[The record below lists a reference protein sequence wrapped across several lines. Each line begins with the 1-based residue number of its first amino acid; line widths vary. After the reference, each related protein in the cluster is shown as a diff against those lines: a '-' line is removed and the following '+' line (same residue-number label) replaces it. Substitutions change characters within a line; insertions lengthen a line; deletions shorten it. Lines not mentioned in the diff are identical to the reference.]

1 MNGTATRRTQVSP
14 GTEWTPPSKFAPN
27 TAFPPVL
34 RPGTNGRGHA
44 LVRGLPVQATY
55 ALIDA
60 LLVCVDGA
68 LAFWLRFRI
77 FPPLEI
83 IGRGFAS
90 LSGEP
95 QVGFFLLNAALVVLG
110 CASQDLYRTPR
121 DRGFAKETGMVAK
134 AVALATVLLGL
145 FLFTSGGKEISGFVV
160 AFSGALNL
168 ATLAGWRA
176 AKRALILRRSAAGV
190 NVSRVLIVGA
200 GPTGCALA
208 RWFQENQHL
217 GYQVCGFLDRRTQ
230 ADSRVLGAPSE
241 LRSVAL
247 AQFADELFITLPS
260 ERELIKRMALEARA
274 LRLRVNVV
282 PEMYDGLGWHAPLH
296 SIGGFPVMQLYGE
309 PIPVVGLA
317 VKRVLDVFLSICGM
331 LAAAPALAALAV
343 LIRLDSRG
351 PVFYVAERVGRKGK
365 RFRCCKLRT
374 MVAGAD
380 GKKEELR
387 QTNERNGPFFKME
400 NDPRVTSLGRW
411 LRKLSLDELPQLWNV
426 LRGEMS
432 LVGPRPHPVDDC
444 ARYTLEH
451 LRRLDV
457 KPGVTGLWQVTA
469 RRDPSFE
476 TNMALDLEYIER
488 WSLWLDVKI
497 LLKTVPAV
505 LRGEGR

>member
-1 MNGTATRRTQVSP
+1 MSGTATRRAPVQP
-14 GTEWTPPSKFAPN
+14 GMEWTPPPEFAPDSALPAGA
-27 TAFPPVL
+27 TA
-34 RPGTNGRGHA
+34 RANGRGRA
-44 LVRGLPVQATY
+44 LVRGLSVQAAY
-55 ALIDA
+55 AVIDVLFVFLGGACA
-60 LLVCVDGA
+60 L
-68 LAFWLRFRI
+68 WLRFRVI
-77 FPPLEI
+77 ELPDTLRHGLAQMSGNPYA
-83 IGRGFAS
+83 GFY
-90 LSGEP
+90 
-95 QVGFFLLNAALVVLG
+95 LLYAALVVLG
-110 CASQDLYRTPR
+110 CANQNLYRTPR
-121 DRGFAKETGMVAK
+121 ERSFTEETGMVAK
-134 AVALATVLLGL
+134 AVGLATALLTL
-145 FLFTSGGKEISGFVV
+145 LILTSGGKEISRSVV
-160 AFSGALNL
+160 AISSVLNL

-176 AKRALILRRSAAGV
+176 AKRALILRRTAAGV

-217 GYQVCGFLDRRTQ
+217 GYQVCGFLDRRSM

-260 ERELIKRMALEARA
+260 ERELIKQMALEARA

-317 VKRVLDVFLSICGM
+317 VKRVLDVLFSIAGL

-343 LIRLDSRG
+343 LIRLSSRG
-351 PVFYVAERVGRKGK
+351 PVLYVAERVGRKGK

-374 MVAGAD
+374 MVVGAD

-432 LVGPRPHPVDDC
+432 LVGPRPHPVDDYE
-444 ARYTLEH
+444 RYTLEH

-476 TNMALDLEYIER
+476 TNMALDLEYIEK

-505 LRGEGR
+505 LRVEGR